1 MKNCPNCNKETTNP
15 KYCSIE
21 CYYDAR
27 RKIIYER
34 VCPVCNK
41 TFTFK
46 NGAYARL
53 QRMRYCSHECK
64 NRKYIFDESYFSGE
78 LTPEKLVTLGQMV
91 ACAEFEYQVEVKI
104 FSNLET
110 LNDIQNKIGSNYKPV
125 KSDGDLWRVNLK
137 SKKLLNDLAD
147 LGVVGDKLYQDVPRE
162 DLWEGLKSTHCY
174 KEEEGMCIFQT
185 NSSKISRWIE
195 DKFGGQVVTKVYR
208 YAPIKNQLA
217 CYYINIWENNS
228 NK

>member
-1 MKNCPNCNKETTNP
+1 MNNCPNCNKETTNP

-34 VCPVCNK
+34 VCPTCNK

-64 NRKYIFDESYFSGE
+64 NRKFIFNEGYFSGE

-91 ACAEFEYQVEVKI
+91 ACAEFEKPAEIKI
-104 FSNLET
+104 FSDLDT
-110 LNDIQNKIGSNYKPV
+110 LADIQSKLGSDYKPF
-125 KSDGDLWRVNLK
+125 KSNGDLWRVNIK
-137 SKKLLNDLAD
+137 SKRMMHDLLELGIVGNKLF
-147 LGVVGDKLYQDVPRE
+147 QDVPRD
-162 DLWEGLKSTHCY
+162 DLWEGLKSTNCY
-174 KEEEGMCIFQT
+174 SEEDGFCVFKT
-185 NSSKISRWIE
+185 NSSKVSRWIQ
-195 DKFGGQVVTKVYR
+195 DKFDTEVITQLSR
-208 YAPIKNQLA
+208 YSPVKNRLD
-217 CYYINIWENNS
+217 CTYINIWKNNS
-228 NK
+228 